1 MRTEVNVIHCG
12 DSIEVLKSL
21 PDDFVNCCITSPP
34 YYALR
39 DYGEEKQIGREAT
52 PEEYID
58 RLVSVFHEIKRI
70 LTPDGTLWLNIAD
83 TYCGT
88 GSKGESRD
96 PKYPN
101 GRNGQSVSLNKKAH
115 RCKPKDLIG
124 IPWLAA
130 LALRSDGWY
139 LRSSIIWQKGNTM
152 PESCKDRP
160 SRCYEYVFLL
170 TKSKKYYYDW
180 QAIAEPIAPTT
191 AARMKGSRGE
201 HNKYANTVP
210 GQNHAQRI
218 NAPRRKGAYTDEM
231 ISPVRNKRNVWQI
244 NTVPYKGGHFAT
256 YPPKLVETCLLAGCP
271 ENGIV
276 LDPFFGSGTTGMVAK
291 AQSRRYIGIELNP
304 EYCKLA
310 MQRIGGDENEQRSGE
325 SPG

>member
-12 DSIEVLKSL
+12 DSLEVLKSL

-70 LTPDGTLWLNIAD
+70 LTPDGTLWLNIDD

-88 GSKGESRD
+88 GSKGESCD